1 MLCLIGVAYFCPGY
15 DHQGRRLSE
24 QMHEEGRNTA
34 VNRSERTSPAD
45 PEKTVATPH
54 FDAAAIEQA
63 RPAVPLA
70 ELQPRRT
77 WPGSALLAIAIL
89 AGLAGGVIGG
99 LLPMLYLKDNT
110 AQRAGSKTGP
120 EATTTPTEP
129 SSPSSG
135 PVDDPA
141 ASQDDGPPEAL
152 AATGDEAA
160 ARRESGR
167 NDATPKEMEATL
179 RGALDDW
186 VAATN
191 ARDID
196 RQMSFYNPV
205 VNAFY
210 RLRNASRAD
219 VRADKA
225 RVFERAS
232 SIEIRTG
239 TPDIHLSPDGRT
251 AVMLFRKQYA
261 IAGGGED
268 RRGEVLQELR
278 WQRVGAQWRIV
289 SERDLRV
296 VR

>member
-1 MLCLIGVAYFCPGY
+1 
-15 DHQGRRLSE
+15 
-24 QMHEEGRNTA
+24 MHEEGRNTA

-99 LLPMLYLKDNT
+99 LLPMLYLKDNA
-110 AQRAGSKTGP
+110 AQRTGSKTGP
-120 EATTTPTEP
+120 EATPPAGTL
-129 SSPSSG
+129 SPSSG
-135 PVDDPA
+135 PGDDPSTGQA
-141 ASQDDGPPEAL
+141 ASQDERQPEAL
-152 AATGDEAA
+152 AATSDEADA
-160 ARRESGR
+160 QREGGR

-232 SIEIRTG
+232 SIEIRAG

-261 IAGGGED
+261 IAGGGQD

-278 WQRVGAQWRIV
+278 WQRAGGQWRIV

>member
-1 MLCLIGVAYFCPGY
+1 MDEKG
-15 DHQGRRLSE
+15 Q
-24 QMHEEGRNTA
+24 NTS
-34 VNRSERTSPAD
+34 VNRSERTSPTD

-63 RPAVPLA
+63 RPAVPLSRLKP
-70 ELQPRRT
+70 ERSSSS
-77 WPGSALLAIAIL
+77 WPPSLLLAIAIV
-89 AGLAGGVIGG
+89 AGLAGGIIGG
-99 LLPMLYLKDNT
+99 ILPMIYLKND
-110 AQRAGSKTGP
+110 AAKRAASSPAPAETTRAAADPATGP
-120 EATTTPTEP
+120 GGTSASGQTP
-129 SSPSSG
+129 SQ
-135 PVDDPA
+135 DDRQREDGTLPA
-141 ASQDDGPPEAL
+141 AS
-152 AATGDEAA
+152 DEAERGENGAEEGEVA
-160 ARRESGR
+160 A
-167 NDATPKEMEATL
+167 PKELEATL
-179 RGALDDW
+179 RGALEDW

-191 ARDID
+191 SRDID

-210 RLRNASRAD
+210 RRRNASRAD

-232 SIEIRTG
+232 SIDIRAG
-239 TPDIHLSPDGRT
+239 APDIRLSPDGRT
-251 AVMLFRKQYA
+251 AIMRFRKQYA

-278 WQRVGAQWRIV
+278 WQRTGGQWRIV

>member
-1 MLCLIGVAYFCPGY
+1 
-15 DHQGRRLSE
+15 
-24 QMHEEGRNTA
+24 MHEEGQNTA
-34 VNRSERTSPAD
+34 VNRAERTSSAD

-70 ELQPRRT
+70 QIQRRRA
-77 WPGSALLAIAIL
+77 WPGSGLLAIAIL

-99 LLPMLYLKDNT
+99 LLPMLYLKDNA
-110 AQRAGSKTGP
+110 AQHAGQRSAP
-120 EATTTPTEP
+120 EATTPPAEDA
-129 SSPSSG
+129 SPSSG
-135 PVDDPA
+135 PVDGPA
-141 ASQDDGPPEAL
+141 AGQAASEDERQPEAL
-152 AATGDEAA
+152 AATSDEAA
-160 ARRESGR
+160 APGEGGQS
-167 NDATPKEMEATL
+167 DATPKQMEATL
-179 RGALDDW
+179 RSALDDW

-261 IAGGGED
+261 IAGGGQD

-278 WQRVGAQWRIV
+278 WQRAGGQWRIV